1 MQIHIVVNE
10 DAAQAAHN
18 PKFEEEDLDAL
29 NKTVQNWIKSLP
41 EKPHQCIAL
50 AFLFY
55 FLLTSRFSAYVKKEH
70 HNYDES
76 NDLFQSIDHFILTH
90 CRTNDQKNSSEKC

>member
-41 EKPHQCIAL
+41 EKPHQCIA
-50 AFLFY
+50 
-55 FLLTSRFSAYVKKEH
+55 
-70 HNYDES
+70 
-76 NDLFQSIDHFILTH
+76 
-90 CRTNDQKNSSEKC
+90 